1 MDVCYTNS
9 MNDNDLEQIN
19 TVDVNITAESV
30 DAHVICLRENGYKV
44 LKKTSVLTR
53 YALFFLLGA
62 FFMGSLLQ

>member
-1 MDVCYTNS
+1 MCYTNS

-53 YALFFLLGA
+53 YALFFLIGA
-62 FFMGSLLQ
+62 FLMGNILQ

>member
-1 MDVCYTNS
+1 

-19 TVDVNITAESV
+19 TVDVKITSESI

-44 LKKTSVLTR
+44 LKNTSVLTR

-62 FFMGSLLQ
+62 FIMGNLLQ